1 MTTQSTLAA
10 AELERL
16 VDDRADAELF
26 AAERLRPLPAPDLL
40 VTACLRVGV
49 LPAETVTFTHTPAGV
64 AAGRAAGLE
73 VIGVGTGQLAEILSG
88 FGAGRVVSSLADLL
102 DPRLRV

>member
-1 MTTQSTLAA
+1 MTTQPTLAA

-16 VDDRADAELF
+16 VDERADAELL
-26 AAERLRPLPAPDLL
+26 AAERLRPRPAPDLL
-40 VTACLRVGV
+40 VTACLRVGAF
-49 LPAETVTFTHTPAGV
+49 PADAVTFTHTPAGV